1 MLFISRRKKKI
12 GRETASLDSEEIH
25 VRIYIYIYI
34 KLDEEFMEGWGIS
47 RARAG
52 RISSLNKAGNTLDRS
67 IFMAR
72 GITRAR

>member
-1 MLFISRRKKKI
+1 MDEKRRLWIPKKFTF
-12 GRETASLDSEEIH
+12 E
-25 VRIYIYIYI
+25 YIYIYI
-34 KLDEEFMEGWGIS
+34 KHDEEFMEGWGIS

-67 IFMAR
+67 IFMGAPRR